1 MSVCSDVVTVRRQR
15 VATGAGHGFVV
26 PMMGGHF
33 SGVLGRAVRTIVL
46 ASERE
51 RARRNHQVQPE
62 NAEHGEQPAGRRTR
76 SFAVIGRR
84 VQDNRLP
91 KSEAFCRWNVLDR
104 WFGPPFQG
112 NCVKFTPKIYAIGL
126 LRHVKDIR
134 NGRRKREMT
143 GNTEISL
150 RHLSKSFS
158 EGRRQHRVLD
168 DVSADFLR
176 GETIAV
182 RGRSGSGKSTLLNLV
197 GGIDTPDAGR
207 VVVAGVDLTGLSE
220 RDRTLFRREHI
231 GFVYQAFNLVP
242 TLDVADNIRLVLE
255 LNGVPPRESQDRIE
269 ELLEAV
275 GLADR
280 ADSYPDVLSG
290 GEQQRVAIARAL
302 CHEPAVVIADEP
314 TGNLDDS
321 TADVVLALLDRLVR
335 ERGGTMLIATH
346 SARVAA
352 VCDREIEIHG
362 GKLATPAQVRDSR

>member
-1 MSVCSDVVTVRRQR
+1 
-15 VATGAGHGFVV
+15 
-26 PMMGGHF
+26 
-33 SGVLGRAVRTIVL
+33 
-46 ASERE
+46 
-51 RARRNHQVQPE
+51 
-62 NAEHGEQPAGRRTR
+62 
-76 SFAVIGRR
+76 
-84 VQDNRLP
+84 
-91 KSEAFCRWNVLDR
+91 
-104 WFGPPFQG
+104 
-112 NCVKFTPKIYAIGL
+112 
-126 LRHVKDIR
+126 
-134 NGRRKREMT
+134 MT
-143 GNTEISL
+143 GNPEISL
-150 RHLSKSFS
+150 RQLSKSFS

>member
-1 MSVCSDVVTVRRQR
+1 
-15 VATGAGHGFVV
+15 
-26 PMMGGHF
+26 
-33 SGVLGRAVRTIVL
+33 
-46 ASERE
+46 
-51 RARRNHQVQPE
+51 
-62 NAEHGEQPAGRRTR
+62 
-76 SFAVIGRR
+76 
-84 VQDNRLP
+84 
-91 KSEAFCRWNVLDR
+91 
-104 WFGPPFQG
+104 
-112 NCVKFTPKIYAIGL
+112 
-126 LRHVKDIR
+126 
-134 NGRRKREMT
+134 MT
-143 GNTEISL
+143 GNPEISL
-150 RHLSKSFS
+150 RQLSKSFS

-346 SARVAA
+346 STRVAA

>member
-1 MSVCSDVVTVRRQR
+1 MT
-15 VATGAGHGFVV
+15 AT
-26 PMMGGHF
+26 
-33 SGVLGRAVRTIVL
+33 
-46 ASERE
+46 
-51 RARRNHQVQPE
+51 
-62 NAEHGEQPAGRRTR
+62 
-76 SFAVIGRR
+76 
-84 VQDNRLP
+84 
-91 KSEAFCRWNVLDR
+91 
-104 WFGPPFQG
+104 
-112 NCVKFTPKIYAIGL
+112 
-126 LRHVKDIR
+126 
-134 NGRRKREMT
+134 
-143 GNTEISL
+143 TEISL

-158 EGRRQHRVLD
+158 EGRREHRVLD
-168 DVSADFLR
+168 DVSADFLS

-255 LNGVPPRESQDRIE
+255 LNGVPPRESQERIE

-321 TADVVLALLDRLVR
+321 TADIVLALLDRLVR

>member
-1 MSVCSDVVTVRRQR
+1 
-15 VATGAGHGFVV
+15 
-26 PMMGGHF
+26 
-33 SGVLGRAVRTIVL
+33 
-46 ASERE
+46 
-51 RARRNHQVQPE
+51 
-62 NAEHGEQPAGRRTR
+62 
-76 SFAVIGRR
+76 
-84 VQDNRLP
+84 
-91 KSEAFCRWNVLDR
+91 
-104 WFGPPFQG
+104 
-112 NCVKFTPKIYAIGL
+112 
-126 LRHVKDIR
+126 
-134 NGRRKREMT
+134 MT
-143 GNTEISL
+143 AKTEISL

-158 EGRRQHRVLD
+158 EGRREHRVLD

-182 RGRSGSGKSTLLNLV
+182 RGRSGSGKSTLLNLI
-197 GGIDTPDAGR
+197 GGIDTPDAGH
-207 VVVAGVDLTGLSE
+207 VVVAGVDLTGLFE

-255 LNGVPPRESQDRIE
+255 LNDVPPRESQRRIE
-269 ELLEAV
+269 ELLDAV

-280 ADSYPDVLSG
+280 AGSYPDVLSG

-335 ERGGTMLIATH
+335 ERGGTMLVATH

-362 GKLATPAQVRDSR
+362 GKLDTPAQVSDSR